1 MESKPDE
8 YCGRTEDKS
17 VTGILPQLLFA
28 VRNVFRHRARS
39 AATLAAI
46 SFGVASLILAGGFIQ
61 DIFKQLGEAIIHSQ
75 TGHIQITQEGY
86 AEGKNRNPERY
97 LMKDPKALKS
107 AIRKMAPQID
117 GVSSRLI
124 FSGTLNN
131 GKRDLGIIGE
141 GVEPGSENKLG
152 THLSFVE
159 GRSLQDSDDDRIVVG
174 HGVAKALGLRLGDRV
189 TLLATLPQGAV
200 NTLDFEVVG
209 VFQSFSKE
217 FDARAIRIP
226 LGSAQLLMDTT
237 DAHLLVISLTNTEA
251 TAQITETLRK
261 EYSKKGYSVTAWNEL
276 SDFYEKTVE
285 LYDRQFGVLRL
296 IILVMV
302 LLSVAN
308 SVNMTV
314 FERTRE
320 FGTMLAIGDTRGTVF
335 RLILIENFCL
345 GLLGALIGM
354 AVGMAA
360 ALVISSIGIPMP
372 PPPNSNIG
380 YIAQIQL
387 EPLSIT
393 GAGAIGFLACVLA
406 AVLPAQRASRLD
418 IGEALRSGI

>member
-1 MESKPDE
+1 MEGKPDE
-8 YCGRTEDKS
+8 YRGRTEDES
-17 VTGILPQLLFA
+17 VRGILPQLLFA
-28 VRNVFRHRARS
+28 IRNVFRHRARS

-46 SFGVASLILAGGFIQ
+46 GFGVASLILAGGFIQ

-75 TGHIQITQEGY
+75 TGHIQITKEGY
-86 AEGKNRNPERY
+86 AEGKNRNPEQY
-97 LMKDPKALKS
+97 LIKNPKDLNS
-107 AIRKMAPQID
+107 TIRNIAQQID
-117 GVSSRLI
+117 GVSSRLT

-152 THLSFVE
+152 THLNFVE
-159 GRSLQDSDDDRIVVG
+159 GRPLQDSDDDRIVVG
-174 HGVAKALGLRLGDRV
+174 HGVAKALGLKLGDRV

-226 LGSAQLLMDTT
+226 LSSAQMLMDTM
-237 DAHLLVISLTNTEA
+237 DAHLLVISLTTTEA
-251 TAQITETLRK
+251 TAQITETLRQT
-261 EYSKKGYSVTAWNEL
+261 YSKQGYSIMAWNEL

-308 SVNMTV
+308 SVNMTI

-360 ALVISSIGIPMP
+360 ALAISSVGIPMP
-372 PPPNSNIG
+372 PPPNSNVG
-380 YIAQIQL
+380 YTAQIQL
-387 EPLSIT
+387 APLSIAT
-393 GAGAIGFLACVLA
+393 AGAIGFLACVLA
-406 AVLPAQRASRLD
+406 AIIPARRASRLE